1 MDSTYW
7 IRYSDYTTVKD
18 ERGMDCIKPAVNA
31 VPVAYNVAGKLGDNV
46 AELIN
51 IVLDDKDPAERNM
64 RFVRR
69 FGLLGLALEEDNFL
83 TLPEVKADM
92 SLAAFAATG
101 RAGEKYAGVFSPE
114 YSEKAANIS
123 AWLDWISVQYNRA
136 QVIRNGRMSDEPF
149 VSITLQTM
157 LESASKRLLSEKAI
171 RTCPVCHKVFYNPDT
186 AAETCGDD
194 CQRVYDNI
202 KHLQWMKENFHSAPI
217 SGG

>member
-1 MDSTYW
+1 
-7 IRYSDYTTVKD
+7 
-18 ERGMDCIKPAVNA
+18 
-31 VPVAYNVAGKLGDNV
+31 
-46 AELIN
+46 
-51 IVLDDKDPAERNM
+51 
-64 RFVRR
+64 
-69 FGLLGLALEEDNFL
+69 
-83 TLPEVKADM
+83 
-92 SLAAFAATG
+92 
-101 RAGEKYAGVFSPE
+101 
-114 YSEKAANIS
+114 
-123 AWLDWISVQYNRA
+123 
-136 QVIRNGRMSDEPF
+136 MSDEPF

>member
-51 IVLDDKDPAERNM
+51 IVL
-64 RFVRR
+64 
-69 FGLLGLALEEDNFL
+69 
-83 TLPEVKADM
+83 
-92 SLAAFAATG
+92 
-101 RAGEKYAGVFSPE
+101 GEKYAGVFSPE

>member
-7 IRYSDYTTVKD
+7 IRYSDYTTVLD
-18 ERGMDCIKPAVNA
+18 ERGMECIKPAPNA
-31 VPVAYNVAGKLGDNV
+31 VPMAYNPAAKLGENV
-46 AELIN
+46 AVLLN
-51 IVLDDKDPAERNM
+51 IVLDDKDPAARNM
-64 RFVRR
+64 RFVKR

-101 RAGEKYAGVFSPE
+101 REGEKYAGVFSPE
-114 YSEKAANIS
+114 YSERAANIS
-123 AWLDWISVQYNRA
+123 AWLDWIAVQYNRA
-136 QVIRNGRMSDEPF
+136 QIVRNGRMSSEPF
-149 VSITLQTM
+149 APLTLQTM
-157 LESASKRLLSEKAI
+157 LESGCKRALAEKAV
-171 RTCPVCHKVFYNPDT
+171 RMCPVCRKVFYNSDT
-186 AAETCGDD
+186 SAETCGAD

>member
-18 ERGMDCIKPAVNA
+18 ERGMDCIKPAANA

-101 RAGEKYAGVFSPE
+101 RAGEK
-114 YSEKAANIS
+114 
-123 AWLDWISVQYNRA
+123 
-136 QVIRNGRMSDEPF
+136 
-149 VSITLQTM
+149 
-157 LESASKRLLSEKAI
+157 
-171 RTCPVCHKVFYNPDT
+171 
-186 AAETCGDD
+186 
-194 CQRVYDNI
+194 
-202 KHLQWMKENFHSAPI
+202 
-217 SGG
+217 

>member
-101 RAGEKYAGVFSPE
+101 RTGEKYAGVFSPE

-123 AWLDWISVQYNRA
+123 AWLDWMSVQYNRA
-136 QVIRNGRMSDEPF
+136 QVVRNGRMSDEPF